1 MSNRLLELKPTALFG
16 DDATI
21 TELVGREEL
30 SRLFEFHVTIASPK
44 DKLKPE
50 DVIGQTLAVRID
62 STKKPPRWVHG
73 YISHFWA
80 GDFSATK
87 GGKPSRS
94 YRVRLV
100 PWLWFATRTTRSFVY
115 LPDKEKKSIKEVLEV
130 IFDHVKQYGHVQSWN
145 SMDKASILSS
155 RKVEHCVQYRETD
168 YNFLARTLEK
178 YGVYFYFEH
187 TENSHKLILSDQGQ
201 YPSAIDAEV
210 ELPKNNP
217 GELRQDSIIHWEHA
231 YEMVSGKWEHNDYNF
246 TTPSTSLT
254 GKASKKT
261 PLKNNSGYELYD
273 FPGDHG
279 TKDEGEEIAKR
290 RLQEEEVRF
299 DTVSGRSTCRSFAP
313 GLGFKLT
320 KHASCKDEENKQYL
334 LTTVSHHAT
343 QPGGPHTDQG
353 NESVYL
359 NDFECIPRTV
369 QYRPARETPE
379 PFLASV
385 QTAKVVGPGGEEI
398 HVDNYGRVK
407 VRFQWD
413 REPDNGEHHSCW
425 IRVSQL
431 HAGPGFGGISIPR
444 VGEEVIVSFIEGDPD
459 RPIITGRVYHQES
472 MPPFGLPGEKTRSGI
487 KTKTYK
493 GQGYNEMTMDDTPGK
508 EQIRIHGQYDMN
520 STVLHDQTLDVGN
533 NQTQTVGVDRSR
545 TVGNNETIAVG
556 VNRTMTVGANHSET
570 IGANQAITVAA
581 NQSNT
586 VGASKTETVAMMST
600 ETVGAAKTITVGG
613 ALAQTVGAAMN
624 IAVGLTSDEQ
634 VGMTKKIVVG
644 KDSSQQIGGKYE
656 LVAEKDG
663 EESFGGNLKITVSG
677 DMDQSA
683 GGKLVAKASEI
694 TLQAGMKITINCGAS
709 SITLTPAMIEIK
721 GPLVKINC

>member
-1 MSNRLLELKPTALFG
+1 MSNRLLELTQTSLFG
-16 DDATI
+16 SEATI

-30 SRLFEFHVTIASPK
+30 SRLFEFQVTIASPK
-44 DKLKPE
+44 DRIKPE
-50 DVIGQTLAVRID
+50 DVIGQAMAVRID
-62 STKKPPRWVHG
+62 STTKPPRWVHG
-73 YISHFWA
+73 YVSHFWA
-80 GDFSATK
+80 GDFSSTK

-100 PWLWFATRTTRSFVY
+100 PWLWFATRASRSFVY

-130 IFDHVKQYGHVQSWN
+130 VFEHVKEYGHVQSWH

-178 YGVYFYFEH
+178 YGVFYYFEH
-187 TENSHKLILSDQGQ
+187 TENSHKLILSDQAQ
-201 YPSAIDAEV
+201 YPSAIDSDV

-217 GELRQDSIIHWEHA
+217 GELRQDSIIQWEHA

-246 TTPSTSLT
+246 ATPSMTLT
-254 GKASKKT
+254 GKGSKKT

-273 FPGDHG
+273 FPGDYA

-299 DTVSGRSTCRSFAP
+299 DSVEGRSTCRSFAP
-313 GLGFKLT
+313 GFGFKLT

-334 LTTVSHHAT
+334 LTSVSHHAT

-353 NESVYL
+353 NESMYINYFTCV
-359 NDFECIPRTV
+359 PRTV
-369 QYRPARETPE
+369 QYRPGRETPE

-385 QTAKVVGPGGEEI
+385 QTAKVVGPPGEEI
-398 HVDNYGRVK
+398 HVDNFGRVK

-425 IRVSQL
+425 MRVSQL
-431 HAGPGFGGISIPR
+431 HSGPGFGGISIPR

-493 GQGYNEMTMDDTPGK
+493 GQGYNELTMDDTAGK

-520 STVLHDQTLDVGN
+520 TTVLHDQTTDVKNDRRDTIDGMDTESVKKSQSISVGGDRSVTVSKDQTVKIKGKEVIDVGKTYLLTAGESITFKTGSASITMKN
-533 NQTQTVGVDRSR
+533 DG
-545 TVGNNETIAVG
+545 TIAIQG
-556 VNRTMTVGANHSET
+556 
-570 IGANQAITVAA
+570 
-581 NQSNT
+581 
-586 VGASKTETVAMMST
+586 SK
-600 ETVGAAKTITVGG
+600 I
-613 ALAQTVGAAMN
+613 
-624 IAVGLTSDEQ
+624 
-634 VGMTKKIVVG
+634 
-644 KDSSQQIGGKYE
+644 
-656 LVAEKDG
+656 LVSA
-663 EESFGGNLKITVSG
+663 SG
-677 DMDQSA
+677 DVKVEGS
-683 GGKLVAKASEI
+683 V
-694 TLQAGMKITINCGAS
+694 IN
-709 SITLTPAMIEIK
+709 L
-721 GPLVKINC
+721 N

>member
-1 MSNRLLELKPTALFG
+1 MVNRLLELKQTSLFG
-16 DDATI
+16 SDATI

-30 SRLFEFHVTIASPK
+30 SRLFEFQVTIASPK
-44 DKLKPE
+44 DKVKPE
-50 DVIGQTLAVRID
+50 DVIGQAMAVRID

-73 YISHFWA
+73 YVSHFWA
-80 GDFSATK
+80 GDFSNTK

-100 PWLWFATRTTRSFVY
+100 PWLWFATKASRSFVY

-130 IFDHVKQYGHVQSWN
+130 IFEHVKEYGHVQNWH

-178 YGVYFYFEH
+178 YGVYYYFEH
-187 TENSHKLILSDQGQ
+187 TESSHKLVLSDQAQ

-217 GELRQDSIIHWEHA
+217 GELRHDSIIQWEHS

-246 TTPSTSLT
+246 TTPSTNLA
-254 GKASKKT
+254 GKGSKKT

-273 FPGDHG
+273 FPGDHA
-279 TKDEGEEIAKR
+279 TKDEGEELAKR

-299 DTVSGRSTCRSFAP
+299 DSVVGRSTCRSFAP
-313 GLGFKLT
+313 GFGFKLT

-334 LTTVSHHAT
+334 LTSVNHHAT

-353 NESVYL
+353 TESMYL

-369 QYRPARETPE
+369 QYRPGRETPE

-385 QTAKVVGPGGEEI
+385 QTAKVVGPPGEEI

-520 STVLHDQTLDVGN
+520 STILHDQTLDVGN
-533 NQTQTVGVDRSR
+533 NQTQRVGVDRTR
-545 TVGNNETIAVG
+545 NVGNNETVTVG
-556 VNRTMTVGANHSET
+556 TNRTMTVGANHAET
-570 IGANQAITVAA
+570 IGANQTVNVAA

-586 VGASKTETVAMMST
+586 VGANKNETVAIMSN
-600 ETVGAAKTITVGG
+600 ENVGAMKTVNVGA

-624 IAVGLTSDEQ
+624 IAVGLTSSEE
-634 VGMTKKIVVG
+634 VGLTKKIVVG
-644 KDSSQQIGGKYE
+644 KDSSQQIGANYE
-656 LVAEKDG
+656 LVAGKDG
-663 EESFGGNLKITVSG
+663 EESFGGNLKITVGG
-677 DMDQSA
+677 DFDQSA
-683 GGKLVAKASEI
+683 SGKLVAKAPEI
-694 TLQAGMKITINCGAS
+694 TLQATTKITINCGAS

>member
-1 MSNRLLELKPTALFG
+1 MSNRLLELTQTSLFG
-16 DDATI
+16 SEATI
-21 TELVGREEL
+21 TELMGREEL
-30 SRLFEFHVTIASPK
+30 SRLFEFQLTIASPK
-44 DKLKPE
+44 DRIKPE
-50 DVIGQTLAVRID
+50 DVIGQAMAVRID
-62 STKKPPRWVHG
+62 STTKPPRWVHG
-73 YISHFWA
+73 YVSHFWA
-80 GDFSATK
+80 GDFSSTK
-87 GGKPSRS
+87 SGKPSRS

-100 PWLWFATRTTRSFVY
+100 PWLWFATRASRSFVY

-130 IFDHVKQYGHVQSWN
+130 VFEHVKDYGHVQSWH

-168 YNFLARTLEK
+168 YNFMARTLEK
-178 YGVYFYFEH
+178 YGVFYYFEH
-187 TENSHKLILSDQGQ
+187 TENSHKLILSDQAQ
-201 YPSAIDAEV
+201 YPSAIDSEV

-217 GELRQDSIIHWEHA
+217 GELRQDSIVQWEHA
-231 YEMVSGKWEHNDYNF
+231 YEMVSGKWEHSDYNF
-246 TTPSTSLT
+246 TTPSMSLT
-254 GKASKKT
+254 GKGSKKT

-273 FPGDHG
+273 FPGDHA

-299 DTVSGRSTCRSFAP
+299 DSVAGRSTCRSFAP
-313 GLGFKLT
+313 GFGFKLT

-334 LTTVSHHAT
+334 LTSVSHHAT

-353 NESVYL
+353 NESMYI
-359 NDFECIPRTV
+359 NDFECVPRTV
-369 QYRPARETPE
+369 QYRPGRETPE

-385 QTAKVVGPGGEEI
+385 QTAKVVGPPGEEI

-425 IRVSQL
+425 MRVSQL

-493 GQGYNEMTMDDTPGK
+493 GQGYNELTMDDTPGK

-533 NQTQTVGVDRSR
+533 NQTQKVGVDRSR
-545 TVGNNETIAVG
+545 EVGSNETVKVG
-556 VNRTMTVGANHSET
+556 SNRTMTVGANHSET
-570 IGANQAITVAA
+570 VGANQSVNVAA

-586 VGASKTETVAMMST
+586 VGANKNETVAMMSNESVGISKT
-600 ETVGAAKTITVGG
+600 VNVGAV
-613 ALAQTVGAAMN
+613 LAQTVGAAMN
-624 IAVGLTSDEQ
+624 VAVGMMSAEEVAIKKTVMVGDSLKIDVGSQIEICCGSSRLT
-634 VGMTKKIVVG
+634 M
-644 KDSSQQIGGKYE
+644 DSGGKVTIE
-656 LVAEKDG
+656 GTEFLFSA
-663 EESFGGNLKITVSG
+663 SGN
-677 DMDQSA
+677 
-683 GGKLVAKASEI
+683 
-694 TLQAGMKITINCGAS
+694 
-709 SITLTPAMIEIK
+709 
-721 GPLVKINC
+721 VKINGLVIDLN

>member
-1 MSNRLLELKPTALFG
+1 MADRLLELRQTSLFG
-16 DDATI
+16 SEATI
-21 TELVGREEL
+21 TELIGREEL
-30 SRLFEFHVTIASPK
+30 SRLFEFQVTIASPK

-50 DVIGQTLAVRID
+50 DVIGQTMAVRID
-62 STKKPPRWVHG
+62 SAKKPPRWVHG

-80 GDFSATK
+80 GDFSSTK

-100 PWLWFATRTTRSFVY
+100 PWLWFATRASRSFVY

-130 IFDHVKQYGHVQSWN
+130 VFDHVKAYGHVQSWH
-145 SMDKASILSS
+145 SLDRASILSS

-168 YNFLARTLEK
+168 YNFLTRTLEK

-210 ELPKNNP
+210 ELPKSNP
-217 GELRQDSIIHWEHA
+217 GELRQDSIIEWEHA

-254 GKASKKT
+254 GKGSKKT
-261 PLKNNSGYELYD
+261 PLKTNSGYELYD
-273 FPGDHG
+273 FPGDYA

-290 RLQEEEVRF
+290 RLQEEEMRF
-299 DTVSGRSTCRSFAP
+299 DSVSGRSTVRSFSP
-313 GLGFKLT
+313 GFGFKLT
-320 KHASCKDEENKQYL
+320 KHANCKDEENKQYL
-334 LTTVSHHAT
+334 LTSLRHRAT

-353 NESVYL
+353 SESMYINE
-359 NDFECIPRTV
+359 FECIPRTV
-369 QYRPARETPE
+369 QYRPNRETPE

-385 QTAKVVGPGGEEI
+385 QTAKVVGPPGEEI

-425 IRVSQL
+425 MRVSQL

-493 GQGYNEMTMDDTPGK
+493 GEGYNELTMDDTPGK

-520 STVLHDQTLDVGN
+520 STILHDQTLDVGH

-545 TVGNNETIAVG
+545 TVGNNETVTVG
-556 VNRTMTVGANHSET
+556 SNRTMTVGANHSET
-570 IGANQAITVAA
+570 ICANQTVSVAA

-586 VGASKTETVAMMST
+586 VGANKTETVAMMSN
-600 ETVGAAKTITVGG
+600 ETVGATKTVNVG
-613 ALAQTVGAAMN
+613 AVLAQTVGGAMN
-624 IAVGLTSDEQ
+624 IAVGAASSEQ
-634 VGMTKKIVVG
+634 VGLTKTIVVG
-644 KDSSQQIGGKYE
+644 KHSSQQIGEKYE
-656 LVAEKDG
+656 LVAGTDG
-663 EESFGGNLKITVSG
+663 EESFGGNLKITVGG
-677 DMDQSA
+677 DLDQSA
-683 GGKLVAKASEI
+683 GGKLVGKAPEI
-694 TLQAGMKITINCGAS
+694 TLQAAMKITLNCGAS

-721 GPLVKINC
+721 APLVKINC

>member
-1 MSNRLLELKPTALFG
+1 VNSPPAKRILAEIRKIGPGFGQRLTSSFDNGSGQKKNCAPALGIAAVSLNELPSEYEGHRGITSMSNRLLELKPTALFG

-115 LPDKEKKSIKEVLEV
+115 LPDKEKKSIKEVIEV

-217 GELRQDSIIHWEHA
+217 GELRQDTIIHWEHA

-299 DTVSGRSTCRSFAP
+299 DSVSGRSTCRSFAP

-425 IRVSQL
+425 IRVSQS
-431 HAGPGFGGISIPR
+431 HAGPGFGGMSIPR

-487 KTKTYK
+487 KSKTYK

-508 EQIRIHGQYDMN
+508 EQIRIHGQYNMN
-520 STVLHDQTLDVGN
+520 TTVLHDQTTDVKN
-533 NQTQTVGVDRSR
+533 DRRDTIVGTDTESVKKS
-545 TVGNNETIAVG
+545 
-556 VNRTMTVGANHSET
+556 
-570 IGANQAITVAA
+570 
-581 NQSNT
+581 QS
-586 VGASKTETVAMMST
+586 
-600 ETVGAAKTITVGG
+600 ITVGG
-613 ALAQTVGAAMN
+613 DRTVTVSKDQTV
-624 IAVGLTSDEQ
+624 
-634 VGMTKKIVVG
+634 KITGKESIDVG
-644 KDSSQQIGGKYE
+644 KTF
-656 LVAEKDG
+656 LLTA
-663 EESFGGNLKITVSG
+663 G
-677 DMDQSA
+677 D
-683 GGKLVAKASEI
+683 
-694 TLQAGMKITINCGAS
+694 
-709 SITLTPAMIEIK
+709 SITLKTGSASITMKKDGTIAIEGSKI
-721 GPLVKINC
+721 LVSASGDVKVEGSVINLN

>member
-1 MSNRLLELKPTALFG
+1 MSNRLLELTQTSLFG
-16 DDATI
+16 SEATI
-21 TELVGREEL
+21 TELMGREEL
-30 SRLFEFHVTIASPK
+30 SRLFEFQLTIASPK
-44 DKLKPE
+44 DRIKPE
-50 DVIGQTLAVRID
+50 DVIGQAMAVRID
-62 STKKPPRWVHG
+62 STTKPPRWVHG
-73 YISHFWA
+73 YVSHFWA
-80 GDFSATK
+80 GDFSSTK
-87 GGKPSRS
+87 SGKPSRS

-100 PWLWFATRTTRSFVY
+100 PWLWFATRASRSFVY

-130 IFDHVKQYGHVQSWN
+130 VFKHVKDYGHVQSWH

-168 YNFLARTLEK
+168 YNFMARTLEK
-178 YGVYFYFEH
+178 YGVFYYFEH
-187 TENSHKLILSDQGQ
+187 TENSHKLILSDQAQ
-201 YPSAIDAEV
+201 YPSAIDSEV

-217 GELRQDSIIHWEHA
+217 GELRQDSIVQWEHA
-231 YEMVSGKWEHNDYNF
+231 YEMVSGKWEHSDYNF
-246 TTPSTSLT
+246 TTPSMSLT
-254 GKASKKT
+254 GKGSKKT

-273 FPGDHG
+273 FPGDHA

-299 DTVSGRSTCRSFAP
+299 DSVAGRSTCRSFAP
-313 GLGFKLT
+313 GFGFKLT

-334 LTTVSHHAT
+334 LTSVSHHAT

-353 NESVYL
+353 NESMYI
-359 NDFECIPRTV
+359 NDFECVPRTV
-369 QYRPARETPE
+369 QYRPGRETPE

-385 QTAKVVGPGGEEI
+385 QTAKVVGPPGEEI

-425 IRVSQL
+425 MRVSQL

-459 RPIITGRVYHQES
+459 RPIVTGRVYHQES

-493 GQGYNEMTMDDTPGK
+493 GQGYNELTMDDTPGK

-533 NQTQTVGVDRSR
+533 NQTQKVGVDRSR
-545 TVGNNETIAVG
+545 EVGSNETVKVG
-556 VNRTMTVGANHSET
+556 SNRTMTVGANHSET
-570 IGANQAITVAA
+570 VGANQSVNVAA

-586 VGASKTETVAMMST
+586 VGANKNETVAMMSNESVGISKT
-600 ETVGAAKTITVGG
+600 VNVGAV
-613 ALAQTVGAAMN
+613 LAQTVGAAMN
-624 IAVGLTSDEQ
+624 VAVGMMSAEEVAIKKTVMVGDSLKIDVGSQIEICCGSSRLT
-634 VGMTKKIVVG
+634 M
-644 KDSSQQIGGKYE
+644 DSGGKVTIE
-656 LVAEKDG
+656 GTEFLFSA
-663 EESFGGNLKITVSG
+663 SGN
-677 DMDQSA
+677 
-683 GGKLVAKASEI
+683 
-694 TLQAGMKITINCGAS
+694 
-709 SITLTPAMIEIK
+709 
-721 GPLVKINC
+721 VKINGLVIDLN

>member
-1 MSNRLLELKPTALFG
+1 MADRLLELRQTSLFG
-16 DDATI
+16 NEATI
-21 TELVGREEL
+21 TELTGREEL
-30 SRLFEFHVTIASPK
+30 SRLFEFQVTIASPK

-50 DVIGQTLAVRID
+50 DVIGQTMAVRID

-80 GDFSATK
+80 GDFSMTK

-100 PWLWFATRTTRSFVY
+100 PWLWFATRASRSFVY

-130 IFDHVKQYGHVQSWN
+130 VFDHVKAYGHVQSWH
-145 SMDKASILSS
+145 SLDKASILSS

-168 YNFLARTLEK
+168 YNFLTRTLEK

-210 ELPKNNP
+210 ELPKSNP
-217 GELRQDSIIHWEHA
+217 GELRQDSIIEWEHA

-254 GKASKKT
+254 GKGSKKT

-273 FPGDHG
+273 FPGDYA

-290 RLQEEEVRF
+290 RLQEEEMRF
-299 DTVSGRSTCRSFAP
+299 DSVSGRSTCRSFAP
-313 GLGFKLT
+313 GFGFKLT
-320 KHASCKDEENKQYL
+320 KHANCKDEENKQYL
-334 LTTVSHHAT
+334 LTSVRHHAT

-353 NESVYL
+353 SEAMYMNE
-359 NDFECIPRTV
+359 FECIPRTV
-369 QYRPARETPE
+369 QYRPNRETPE

-385 QTAKVVGPGGEEI
+385 QTAKVVGPPGEEI

-413 REPDNGEHHSCW
+413 REPENGEHHSCW
-425 IRVSQL
+425 MRVSQL

-493 GQGYNEMTMDDTPGK
+493 GEGYNELTMDDTPGK

-520 STVLHDQTLDVGN
+520 STILHDQTLDVGN

-545 TVGNNETIAVG
+545 TVGNNETVSVG
-556 VNRTMTVGANHSET
+556 SNRTMTVGANHSET
-570 IGANQAITVAA
+570 IGANQIVNVAA

-586 VGASKTETVAMMST
+586 VGANKTETVAMMSN
-600 ETVGAAKTITVGG
+600 ETVGATKTVNVG
-613 ALAQTVGAAMN
+613 AVLAQTVGGAMN
-624 IAVGLTSDEQ
+624 IAVGAASSEQ
-634 VGMTKKIVVG
+634 VGLTKTIVVG
-644 KDSSQQIGGKYE
+644 KDSSQQIGEKYE
-656 LVAEKDG
+656 LVAGTDG
-663 EESFGGNLKITVSG
+663 EESFGGNLKITVGG
-677 DMDQSA
+677 DFDQSA
-683 GGKLVAKASEI
+683 GGKLVGKAPEI
-694 TLQAGMKITINCGAS
+694 TLQAAMKIVLNCGAS

-721 GPLVKINC
+721 APLVKINC

>member
-1 MSNRLLELKPTALFG
+1 MTNRLLELKQTSLFG
-16 DDATI
+16 SDATI

-30 SRLFEFHVTIASPK
+30 SRLFEFQVTIASPK
-44 DKLKPE
+44 DKIKPE
-50 DVIGQTLAVRID
+50 DVIGQAMAVRID
-62 STKKPPRWVHG
+62 STQKPPRWVHG
-73 YISHFWA
+73 YVSHFWA
-80 GDFSATK
+80 GDFSSTK

-100 PWLWFATRTTRSFVY
+100 PWLWFATRASRSFVY

-130 IFDHVKQYGHVQSWN
+130 IFDHVKQYGHVQSWHN
-145 SMDKASILSS
+145 MGKASILGS

-187 TENSHKLILSDQGQ
+187 TENSHTLVLSDQPQ
-201 YPSAIDAEV
+201 YPNAIDAEV

-217 GELRQDSIIHWEHA
+217 GELRQDSIIQWEHA

-246 TTPSTSLT
+246 TTPSTSLA
-254 GKASKKT
+254 GKGSKKT

-273 FPGDHG
+273 FPGDHA

-299 DTVSGRSTCRSFAP
+299 DSVAGRSTCRSFAP
-313 GLGFKLT
+313 GFGFKLT

-334 LTTVSHHAT
+334 LTSVSHHAT

-353 NESVYL
+353 NESMYI

-369 QYRPARETPE
+369 QYRPGRETPE

-385 QTAKVVGPGGEEI
+385 QTAKVVGPPGEEI

-425 IRVSQL
+425 VRVSQL

-493 GQGYNEMTMDDTPGK
+493 GQGYNELTMDDTPGK

-545 TVGNNETIAVG
+545 EVGSNETVNVG
-556 VNRTMTVGANHSET
+556 SNRTMTVGANHSET
-570 IGANQAITVAA
+570 VGANQSVTVAA

-586 VGASKTETVAMMST
+586 VGANKNETVAIMSNENVGVSKT
-600 ETVGAAKTITVGG
+600 VNVGAV
-613 ALAQTVGAAMN
+613 LAQTVGAAMN
-624 IAVGLTSDEQ
+624 VAVGMSSSEE
-634 VGMTKKIVVG
+634 VGLTKKIVVG
-644 KDSSQQIGGKYE
+644 KDSSQKIGEKYE
-656 LVAEKDG
+656 LVAGSDG
-663 EESFGGNLKITVSG
+663 EESFGGNLKITVGG
-677 DMDQSA
+677 DFDQSA
-683 GGKLVAKASEI
+683 SGKLVGKAKEI
-694 TLQAGMKITINCGAS
+694 TLQAAMKITINCGAS

>member
-1 MSNRLLELKPTALFG
+1 MSNRLLELTQTSLFG
-16 DDATI
+16 SEATI
-21 TELVGREEL
+21 TELMGREEL
-30 SRLFEFHVTIASPK
+30 SRLFEFQLTIASPK
-44 DKLKPE
+44 DRIKPE
-50 DVIGQTLAVRID
+50 DVIGQAMAVRID
-62 STKKPPRWVHG
+62 STTKPPRWVHG
-73 YISHFWA
+73 YVSHFWA
-80 GDFSATK
+80 GDFSSTK
-87 GGKPSRS
+87 SGKPSRS

-100 PWLWFATRTTRSFVY
+100 PWLWFATRASRSFVY

-130 IFDHVKQYGHVQSWN
+130 VFEHVKDYGHVQSWH

-168 YNFLARTLEK
+168 YNFMARTLEK
-178 YGVYFYFEH
+178 YGVFYYFEH
-187 TENSHKLILSDQGQ
+187 TENSHKLILSDQAQ
-201 YPSAIDAEV
+201 YPSAIDSEV

-217 GELRQDSIIHWEHA
+217 GELRQDSIVQWEHA
-231 YEMVSGKWEHNDYNF
+231 YEMVSGKWEHSDYNF
-246 TTPSTSLT
+246 TTPSMSLT
-254 GKASKKT
+254 GKGSKKT

-273 FPGDHG
+273 FPGDHA

-299 DTVSGRSTCRSFAP
+299 DSVAGRSTCRSFAP
-313 GLGFKLT
+313 GFGFKLT

-334 LTTVSHHAT
+334 LTSVSHHAT

-353 NESVYL
+353 NESMYI
-359 NDFECIPRTV
+359 NDFECVPRTV
-369 QYRPARETPE
+369 QYRPGRETPE

-385 QTAKVVGPGGEEI
+385 QTAKVVGPPGEEI

-425 IRVSQL
+425 MRVSQL

-459 RPIITGRVYHQES
+459 RPIVTGRVYHQES

-493 GQGYNEMTMDDTPGK
+493 GQGYNELTMDDTPGK

-533 NQTQTVGVDRSR
+533 NQTQKVGVDRSR
-545 TVGNNETIAVG
+545 EVGSNETVKVG
-556 VNRTMTVGANHSET
+556 SNRTMTVGANHSET
-570 IGANQAITVAA
+570 VGANQSVNVAA

-586 VGASKTETVAMMST
+586 VGANKNETVAMMSNESVGISKT
-600 ETVGAAKTITVGG
+600 VNVGAV
-613 ALAQTVGAAMN
+613 LAQTVGAAMN
-624 IAVGLTSDEQ
+624 VAVGMMSAEEVAIKKTVMVGDSLKIDVGSQIEICCGSSRLT
-634 VGMTKKIVVG
+634 M
-644 KDSSQQIGGKYE
+644 DSGGKVTIE
-656 LVAEKDG
+656 GTEFLFSA
-663 EESFGGNLKITVSG
+663 SGN
-677 DMDQSA
+677 
-683 GGKLVAKASEI
+683 
-694 TLQAGMKITINCGAS
+694 
-709 SITLTPAMIEIK
+709 
-721 GPLVKINC
+721 VKINGLVIDLN